1 MNPPRLLKAKP
12 LLCLLL
18 ALTAPLAQAA
28 TASASL
34 SHVRVE
40 IVDLTPED
48 GNWPWVW
55 VVNNVDWVARTSSAS
70 AQIPDTLN
78 DHQQLG
84 WLGDTLAAQALLG
97 STQANAAVSSAA
109 DLSSA
114 TGSASATA
122 TDGLSAWAIAQIFRG
137 RVMAGPGTRL
147 VVTAQLDGIS
157 AVAAG
162 GQAQATAS
170 LGIANDSGAAFDS
183 SQAWAFDSP
192 DFTRTDAPATLSVH
206 WDNPTADAAWGQLWI
221 TVSAQA
227 IAATAPV
234 PEPASA
240 LLLGLGLAAL
250 AARRRR

>member
-1 MNPPRLLKAKP
+1 MNTSRLLKAKP

-18 ALTAPLAQAA
+18 ALAAPLAQAA

-40 IVDLTPED
+40 VVDLTPGD
-48 GNWPWVW
+48 GNWPWIW
-55 VVNNVDWVARTSSAS
+55 VVNNVDWVARTSSVNVH
-70 AQIPDTLN
+70 IPDATLGEER
-78 DHQQLG
+78 LG
-84 WLGDTLAAQALLG
+84 WLGDPLSAQALFG
-97 STQANAAVSSAA
+97 STQANAAISSAA

-114 TGSASATA
+114 TGSASAEA
-122 TDGLSAWAIAQIFRG
+122 SDGLSSWAVAQIFSG
-137 RVMAGPGTRL
+137 RVMAGAGTRI

-157 AVAAG
+157 ANAAG
-162 GQAQATAS
+162 GSAQATAS
-170 LGIANDSGAAFDS
+170 VGIANEAGGAFDS

-192 DFTRTDAPATLSVH
+192 GFQQTDAPATLTVH
-206 WDNPTADAAWGQLWI
+206 WDNPGADAAWGQLWI

-227 IAATAPV
+227 IAAAPV

-250 AARRRR
+250 AVRRRR